1 MKVSQKKP
9 VDGKVRLECV
19 ATAEEVNN
27 ALHSAQLAFA
37 NSMGLQPQ
45 PGKTIAQAAEEH
57 MGIKNLDSIV
67 EQSAVDAL
75 VPLALDKKN
84 LIPSF
89 PPKAQPRSP
98 FQRDRQ
104 FAFDLEV
111 TLKPD
116 YELSSYDP
124 VEITIPPYSFDES
137 LVDQQIDQMAENYTM
152 YVTAD
157 PKPVEK
163 GDSCLIAMRCTE
175 NGEELKGL
183 TVDARTYVVGQGYMP
198 EGFDAGIIG
207 MEPGD
212 TRTFTFEGPGL
223 DKDFNEYTQ
232 VVEATVT
239 VKEIQKSAKP
249 TIDDE
254 WLAKNMPF
262 YKSLDDLRDNIRRTL
277 EQQNKDQYEAYK
289 RQAAA
294 AELARRFT
302 GSIPDEVYESARGNL
317 MTQLRQQL
325 QQQNKTWDEFVEEN
339 GGEQQL
345 GMMLML
351 QTREVL
357 VQGYALDAV
366 FRHEKMV
373 LTDDDIMATCHAMNP
388 GVNPKQTRKQYE
400 QSGRGFALRE
410 SAERMKANL
419 WVVEHAIIHI
429 AGEGD
434 AAAPAAETP
443 EATE

>member
-9 VDGKVRLECV
+9 VDGRVRLECI

-239 VKEIQKSAKP
+239 V
-249 TIDDE
+249 
-254 WLAKNMPF
+254 
-262 YKSLDDLRDNIRRTL
+262 
-277 EQQNKDQYEAYK
+277 
-289 RQAAA
+289 
-294 AELARRFT
+294 
-302 GSIPDEVYESARGNL
+302 
-317 MTQLRQQL
+317 
-325 QQQNKTWDEFVEEN
+325 
-339 GGEQQL
+339 
-345 GMMLML
+345 
-351 QTREVL
+351 
-357 VQGYALDAV
+357 
-366 FRHEKMV
+366 
-373 LTDDDIMATCHAMNP
+373 
-388 GVNPKQTRKQYE
+388 
-400 QSGRGFALRE
+400 
-410 SAERMKANL
+410 
-419 WVVEHAIIHI
+419 
-429 AGEGD
+429 
-434 AAAPAAETP
+434 
-443 EATE
+443 